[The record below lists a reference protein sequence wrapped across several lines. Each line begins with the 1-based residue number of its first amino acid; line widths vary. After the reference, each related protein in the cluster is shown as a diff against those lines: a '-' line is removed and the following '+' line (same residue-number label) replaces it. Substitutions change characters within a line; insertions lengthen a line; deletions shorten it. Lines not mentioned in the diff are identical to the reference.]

1 MELLVASSMLGRVES
16 QTLSDVTDS
25 LSNNP
30 TNSVELVT
38 VVFVMV
44 MVAVLLALRLTLF
57 AVAMLM
63 VLMSKL
69 MASHLHSVVF
79 RDVFHPRL
87 VGRDV

>member
-1 MELLVASSMLGRVES
+1 MLGRVMES